1 MNKVQLS
8 INNLNTIKDVISA
21 NNITTPVT
29 IEETEDCGI
38 GTVVTMSW
46 DTFHKGYDTKM
57 TVTIDDERN
66 W

>member
-1 MNKVQLS
+1 MKKIELTMANIDT
-8 INNLNTIKDVISA
+8 INAIIKAHS
-21 NNITTPVT
+21 ITTLVT
-29 IEETEDCGI
+29 IEETENCGI

-57 TVTIDDERN
+57 TIIVDDERN